1 VKLSAGTKLGPY
13 EILAPLGA
21 GGQTVDRASREFPGD
36 VLALSLK
43 GLLAAR
49 AGDARAREL
58 AESVARHRRSFGH
71 YHHAQYDLACIH
83 ALLGEGAEAAAMLL
97 ASAGNGFPCV
107 PFFERDPLL
116 EKIRGGEAYRR
127 LISDLRPEHEAYRSL
142 YRTLRTSSGEQSG
155 CAAG

>member
-1 VKLSAGTKLGPY
+1 M
-13 EILAPLGA
+13 
-21 GGQTVDRASREFPGD
+21 
-36 VLALSLK
+36 SLK

-49 AGDARAREL
+49 AGEHARAREL

-127 LISDLRPEHEAYRSL
+127 LISDLRPEHEAYRRL

-155 CAAG
+155 RAAG